1 MIRKT
6 FSILSAG
13 LVAAVLLLPYAAMA
27 QVTTGNIT
35 GRVVDSS
42 GGVVPGASVSL
53 VSEVHG
59 NKIAPVKTNASGD
72 YTFAD
77 ITADTYTVEVTAPA
91 FKTTRETGIQVT
103 GGDRVGVPLITLQV
117 GATSETVSV
126 TAEATLVQTQ
136 SGERSY
142 AIETTQI
149 DELPIGHANFA
160 NAVAFAPGMDGTS
173 RLGAPTAENNFMM
186 DGVSAMDTGNNGQ
199 MLQMNIE
206 SIGEVKVI
214 TQGYQAEFGRSAG
227 AQITAVTKSGSNSF
241 HGAGYG
247 IFTNSLWNSRS
258 WANQEERPPTTVYLR
273 EHIRLH
279 GGRTGVD
286 PESFQREKQTVL
298 LHRGRVPS
306 DNFHRRHQQ
315 SVPAAD
321 AARAE
326 RRFFSVPQQ

>member
-1 MIRKT
+1 MTRKT
-6 FSILSAG
+6 FSIFSAG
-13 LVAAVLLLPYAAMA
+13 LVAALLLPRAALA
-27 QVTTGNIT
+27 QVTTGNVT

-42 GGVVPGASVSL
+42 GGVVPGASVTL

-59 NKIAPVKTNASGD
+59 NRLAPVKTNSNGD

-77 ITADTYTVEVTAPA
+77 ITPDTYTVEVTAPA

-117 GATSETVSV
+117 GGTSETVSV

-142 AIETTQI
+142 AIEQTQVE
-149 DELPIGHANFA
+149 DLPIGHSNFA

-186 DGVSAMDTGNNGQ
+186 NGISAMDTGNNGQ
-199 MLQMNIE
+199 MLSLNIE

-227 AQITAVTKSGSNSF
+227 AQVTA
-241 HGAGYG
+241 
-247 IFTNSLWNSRS
+247 
-258 WANQEERPPTTVYLR
+258 
-273 EHIRLH
+273 
-279 GGRTGVD
+279 
-286 PESFQREKQTVL
+286 
-298 LHRGRVPS
+298 
-306 DNFHRRHQQ
+306 
-315 SVPAAD
+315 
-321 AARAE
+321 
-326 RRFFSVPQQ
+326 